1 MDYLKILQQAS
12 KKGMEAFN
20 KCTPTP
26 VQWVSVDIMDKP
38 ISEPSE
44 IDNEGECGGAYITG
58 LDGRSDFVKWM
69 KQMEHTSALQKFVTL
84 SKGVY
89 KGYDLFLHIENYNG
103 QSKEKREAFA
113 NSFCSVLLENR
124 IYCAVKSYLS

>member
-1 MDYLKILQQAS
+1 MDYLNILKQAS
-12 KKGMEAFN
+12 EKGMEAFK
-20 KCTPTP
+20 KCTPEP

-58 LDGRSDFVKWM
+58 LHGKSEFVSWCK
-69 KQMEHTSALQKFVTL
+69 KVGEEKIQKYVTL

-89 KGYDLFLHIENYNG
+89 KGYDLYLKIPNYNG
-103 QSKEKREAFA
+103 QSLEKRVAFA
-113 NSFCSVLLENR
+113 EGFYSVLDDNG
-124 IYCAVKSYLS
+124 ISCSIKSYLS